1 MMMLMLML
9 MLLLLLLLM
18 MMKQI
23 IPTGLTEDSIP
34 GPNRDQSGNMT
45 GGFATELIWEFLA
58 VPPQSAAVLAEGGSF
73 ATDPIKGQTGN
84 SPLQSL
90 QTKMIVRKLGN
101 TIDVYVCMVVKSF
114 PRSIDFD
121 K

>member
-73 ATDPIKGQTGN
+73 ATDPIKGPDRQLTFAITADENDCQETGKYN
-84 SPLQSL
+84 
-90 QTKMIVRKLGN
+90 
-101 TIDVYVCMVVKSF
+101 
-114 PRSIDFD
+114 
-121 K
+121 